1 MEHTTDWRAIGS
13 AVGWLLAVLVLFA
26 YGLGVPLTGAG
37 GRFRRVWRAG
47 AILLSGAAVALLAV
61 AAITLNDTHVD
72 LTREK
77 LYTPSPLALAVAA
90 GLREPVHITYF
101 FQGQDPNARRTLELL
116 KLMAQQNSQLTVEG
130 IDPDKQPTLAAT
142 KGVKIYN
149 AALIQAG
156 DRQVIVQGTDEAEV
170 AVGIQRALRER
181 QVRVCFL
188 EGHNEYSSDNE
199 EFHTHLESGSEH
211 NHDDASS
218 KIIETP
224 GHGIGRLRRSL
235 ESIGYDIQRVPLA
248 TLAGVPSECGLVIDA
263 NPRTTWL
270 PGESLALRHYLEQ
283 GGAVLWLLD
292 LGFSLEP
299 GLAKLL
305 QELGVEPLQ
314 AVVEDPLSHYGQDH
328 EMVAVT
334 GYPPHPI
341 TARAAY
347 SFYPGVR
354 PLGMPAPVAGITAV
368 PLIKSGT
375 SSTVHAV
382 AGIDRRE
389 VVPAGAR
396 TAPATPGEQVLA
408 VASEGRLAAGAKPF
422 RVVVVGDADF
432 ASNSFYPYMANSDL
446 SLSMVRWLAREET
459 LTALNAR
466 VPVPALVLLTD
477 SQLQAVYLVTA
488 VGLPLLAVLG
498 GLIVWWRRR

>member
-1 MEHTTDWRAIGS
+1 MEHATDWRAVGW

-26 YGLGVPLTGAG
+26 YGLGVPLAGAG
-37 GRFRRVWRAG
+37 GRFRRGWRAG

-61 AAITLNDTHVD
+61 AALTLNDTHVD

-101 FQGQDPNARRTLELL
+101 FQGQDPNARRTLALL
-116 KLMAQQNSQLTVEG
+116 KLMAQQNSRLTVEG
-130 IDPDKQPTLAAT
+130 IDPDKQPSLAMT

-149 AALIQAG
+149 AALIRAG

-170 AVGIQRALRER
+170 AVGIQRVLRER

-188 EGHNEYSSDNE
+188 AGHNEYASDNE
-199 EFHTHLESGSEH
+199 EFHTHLENGAAH
-211 NHDDASS
+211 NHDDATA
-218 KIIETP
+218 KVIETT
-224 GHGIGRLRRSL
+224 GHGMGRLRRSL

-248 TLAGVPSECGLVIDA
+248 TLAAVPGECGLVIDA

-305 QELGVEPLQ
+305 LDLGVAPLP
-314 AVVEDPLSHYGQDH
+314 AVVEDPLSHYGRDH

-334 GYPPHPI
+334 GYSPHPI
-341 TARAAY
+341 TAHAAY

-354 PLGMPAPVAGITAV
+354 PLGMPPPVVGVTAV
-368 PLIKSGT
+368 PLIMSGPA
-375 SSTVHAV
+375 STVRAV

-389 VVPAGAR
+389 VVPMPAGAL
-396 TAPATPGEQVLA
+396 TAGAQVLA

-446 SLSMVRWLAREET
+446 SLAMVRWLAREET

-477 SQLQAVYLVTA
+477 SQLQAVYLVSA